1 MNKKAQLQIQETI
14 LVIFIF
20 ILIVGI
26 GLIVFYKSNEA
37 SIQKINNNDKLTYFY
52 SMIGTFPS
60 LPEVGC
66 SYLSD
71 DKNCIDVSKLI
82 AFKNKGDFF
91 FSNIT
96 IYTMYPEKQNKEC
109 TIDLLNREVSCGTFI
124 VYTYIPP
131 KCKTEFCEKKVIYTP
146 VSLYYPDRDSYELG
160 KLVIEVY
167 L

>member
-37 SIQKINNNDKLTYFY
+37 SIKTIQDNDKLTYFY

-60 LPEVGC
+60 LPEIKC

-71 DKNCIDVSKLI
+71 DKECIDVSKLI
-82 AFKNKGDFF
+82 AFKNKGFF
-91 FSNIT
+91 GFSNIT
-96 IYTMYPEKQNKEC
+96 IYTIYPEKSNKEC
-109 TIDLLNREVSCGTFI
+109 TIDLLNKGIDCGTFLI
-124 VYTYIPP
+124 YNSIPP
-131 KCKTEFCEKKVIYTP
+131 KCKTEFCEKKVIYTA
-146 VSLYYPDRDSYELG
+146 VSLYYPDRDAYELG
-160 KLVIEVY
+160 RLVIEVY